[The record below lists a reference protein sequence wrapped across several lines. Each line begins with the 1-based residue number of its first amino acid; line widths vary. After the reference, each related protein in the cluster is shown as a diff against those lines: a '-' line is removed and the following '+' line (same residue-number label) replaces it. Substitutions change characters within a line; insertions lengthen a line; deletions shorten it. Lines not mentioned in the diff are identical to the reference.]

1 MEQKSYDLKEFENLK
16 LRIVLDTEILFD
28 WKRVAYLI
36 PPILR
41 RHQDIYDLVRNQIQR
56 GDDKFNK
63 FVATHVQKYIEE
75 DVMPDASIAGPIINI
90 AEDILAGREPTL
102 RGGDYI
108 ALRNGMEM

>member
-1 MEQKSYDLKEFENLK
+1 MEQKRYDLKDFENLK
-16 LRIVLDTEILFD
+16 LKVVLDREILID
-28 WKRVAYLI
+28 WGQVAYLI

-41 RHQDIYDLVRNQIQR
+41 RHQDIYEIVRNQILK
-56 GDDKFNK
+56 GDEKFNK
-63 FVATHVQKYIEE
+63 FVISHVQKYIEE